1 MENAGKLLVIG
12 GIAIAVLGC
21 ILWFAG
27 GRGWLSW
34 LGRLPGD
41 IRVEG
46 DKGGFYFPVVTCIL
60 VSVIL
65 SGVLALVRRFF
76 G

>member
-1 MENAGKLLVIG
+1 MENAGRLFVIAGLGLV
-12 GIAIAVLGC
+12 VLGA

-41 IRVEG
+41 IRIEG
-46 DKGGFYFPVVTCIL
+46 DKGGFYFPLVTCL
-60 VSVIL
+60 VVSVAL
-65 SGVLALVRRFF
+65 SGLLALIRKFF

>member
-1 MENAGKLLVIG
+1 MENAGKLLVIAG
-12 GIAIAVLGC
+12 TGIVILGA

-34 LGRLPGD
+34 IGRLPGD

-46 DKGGFYFPVVTCIL
+46 DKGGFYFPIVTCIL

-65 SGVLALVRRFF
+65 SGVLALVRRFL